1 MDQSNDPKP
10 ARPARKPHQGG
21 RVTMAT
27 VGRMAGV
34 SQVTVSRALSDP
46 HKVSADTLKR
56 IQEAI
61 RATGFVPN
69 AIAGALA
76 SNKSLLISA
85 LVPAIT
91 NVVYSSLLHG
101 FSKKMREHG
110 YQIMLSETGFDPAE
124 EEATLATHL
133 SRRPDGVLLTGVRHS
148 ADVRR
153 MLLGARIPVV
163 EIWDITDTPIDCCV
177 GFSHPDAGRAV
188 AEFAT
193 ASGYRKAACVLAGDE
208 RAQRRRQAFTD
219 RFTELNGTEVVQI
232 NHPEGPATLARGRG
246 ALREL
251 IDKHGFTEGVIYC
264 SSDLQAHGVLI
275 EARKSGIP
283 VPEQLA
289 VIGFGDQEFA
299 AHTDPALTTVHV
311 NGEKL
316 GLSAANALLARF
328 RGEEDLASVIDVGFE
343 VIRRESA

>member
-1 MDQSNDPKP
+1 MDSSNDPKQSPP
-10 ARPARKPHQGG
+10 ARRSNQGSG
-21 RVTMAT
+21 VTMAT

-46 HKVSADTLKR
+46 QKVSADTLKR
-56 IQEAI
+56 IHEAI

-91 NVVYSSLLHG
+91 NVVYSSLMHG

-124 EEATLATHL
+124 EEAVLATHL
-133 SRRPDGVLLTGVRHS
+133 SRRPDGILLTGVHHS
-148 ADVRR
+148 TEVRR

-163 EIWDITDTPIDCCV
+163 EIWDITETPIDCCV
-177 GFSHPDAGRAV
+177 GFSHAGAGRAV

-208 RAQRRRQAFTD
+208 RARRRRQAFTE
-219 RFTELNGTEVVQI
+219 RFTELNGTEVLQVNQ
-232 NHPEGPATLARGRG
+232 PEGPATLARGRA
-246 ALREL
+246 ALRQL
-251 IDKHGFTEGVIYC
+251 LDVHGFDEGVIYC
-264 SSDLQAHGVLI
+264 SSDVQAHGVLI
-275 EARKSGIP
+275 EASSSGIP
-283 VPEQLA
+283 VPERIA

-311 NGEKL
+311 NGNKL
-316 GLSAANALLARF
+316 GQSAANALLARF
-328 RGEEDLASVIDVGFE
+328 RGEKDLASVIDVGFK